1 MTTSG
6 ESLRVQFRS
15 ARRAMYV
22 KAMQRLGNPSI
33 LQRGE
38 AGVMSDISKLV
49 NWVFGNKTVRD
60 TYSLECL
67 NEIATLMPSLSDS
80 DKGVIFTIV
89 NDRYEIDH
97 RRPSEPKLD
106 NAMIKD
112 VIDKSG
118 IVESVKEGRV
128 PSRTRIRYLVSGLS
142 RVIEDSYID
151 AIDRTVTHQVLDKDT
166 PWIVINSYGKPRLEK
181 GKAASGLKKLRV
193 LEPSAC
199 DWCRNKPS
207 IMSPAAK
214 MPRHKGC
221 LCTTRLVR
229 R

>member
-6 ESLRVQFRS
+6 ENLRVQFRS
-15 ARRAMYV
+15 AKRAMYV

-33 LQRGE
+33 IQRGE
-38 AGVMSDISKLV
+38 AGVVSDINKIVS
-49 NWVFGNKTVRD
+49 WIFGNTTIRK
-60 TYSLECL
+60 TYSQECL
-67 NEIATLMPSLSDS
+67 NEVAYILPSLSDS
-80 DKGVIFTIV
+80 DHGVVFTIV

-118 IVESVKEGRV
+118 IVKSVKAGRV
-128 PSRTRIRYLVSGLS
+128 PSRTRIRYLVSSLS
-142 RVIEDSYID
+142 RVIEDSYMN
-151 AIDRTVTHQVLDKDT
+151 AIDRTVSHQIIDKDT
-166 PWIVINSYGKPRLEK
+166 PWLILNSYGKPRLEK
-181 GKAASGLKKLRV
+181 GASASGLKKLRV
-193 LEPSAC
+193 LEPTAC
-199 DWCRNKPS
+199 EWCRTKPS
-207 IMSPAAK
+207 IMSPTAK
-214 MPRHKGC
+214 VPRHNGC